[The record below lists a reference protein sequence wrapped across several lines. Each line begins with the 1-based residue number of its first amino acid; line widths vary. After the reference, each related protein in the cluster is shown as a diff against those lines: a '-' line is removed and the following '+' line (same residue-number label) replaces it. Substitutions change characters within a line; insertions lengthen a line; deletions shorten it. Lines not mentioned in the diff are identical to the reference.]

1 MRINKTK
8 SFGSLLE
15 GVKTTQ
21 VKKHNVTSAIF
32 PVIIT
37 KNNDLYIV
45 FYNYWRN
52 KNKIDGKNLRVFTK
66 IYDTNGNLICHHG
79 EKISKFHNQFS
90 IKEILKKYNK
100 KIISFVGSVNIEIL
114 SLEAI
119 SFPFPA
125 ITAIYNSKNIYSAI
139 HSAGRLKNSVETQEI
154 MYTEESNWTCKFE
167 NSITPFFHYFVGN
180 QTPYQKYITVK
191 VLDKKNKLKAKKNV
205 KIDDINPFGSKIFFL
220 SEIFKNKKNFKNSD
234 FVTVKVE
241 HNSVFPRM
249 IVGNYHKKNNFYEA
263 THTSPI
269 VKKNYYAKSNQFPY
283 MSRIPLSKN
292 KDLNLKLKIFPTLSE
307 GNFKAET
314 FSKRLNED
322 HLKKTSEIYYF
333 SKKKLATLNA
343 FDLNEDED
351 LKSIKFKG
359 DKVPD
364 RLYTCNFYTVKNA
377 KSKYSL
383 DIAETSFA
391 SYYPKKFTHWGHAYI
406 GEGYDTV
413 LMITNDDCSLNN
425 LKSIK
430 GTLNIYSKDFQEKIN
445 VKIKGN
451 SLLSLNLSKLQSLK
465 KFRKKNKNFLS
476 WELKLKT
483 PGCETKW
490 ISYRNKDG
498 SIFGDHGF

>member
-1 MRINKTK
+1 MRIDKKK
-8 SFGSLLE
+8 SFGSLLD
-15 GVKTTQ
+15 GVKTTR

-32 PVIIT
+32 PAIIS
-37 KNNDLYIV
+37 KNNDLFII

-52 KNKIDGKNLRVFTK
+52 KNKINENNLRVFTK

-79 EKISKFHNQFS
+79 EKISRYHNQFS

-100 KIISFVGSVNIEIL
+100 KIIYFVGSVNIEIL

-125 ITAIYNSKNIYSAI
+125 ITAVYNSKNIYSAI
-139 HSAGRLKNSVETQEI
+139 HSAGRLKNSVETQEV

-167 NSITPFFHYFVGN
+167 NGITPFFHYFVGN

-191 VLDKKNKLKAKKNV
+191 VLDKKNKIKAKKNV
-205 KIDDINPFGSKIFFL
+205 RIDNINPFGSKIFYL
-220 SEIFKNKKNFKNSD
+220 NEIFKNNKFENSD

-269 VKKNYYAKSNQFPY
+269 VKKNFYAKNNQFPY

-292 KDLNLKLKIFPTLSE
+292 KDLNLKLKIFPTKSD
-307 GNFKAET
+307 GSFQAEIFT
-314 FSKRLNED
+314 KKLDEN
-322 HLKKTSEIYYF
+322 HLKKTNEIYKF
-333 SKKKLATLNA
+333 SKKKLSTLNA
-343 FDLNEDED
+343 FGLEEDEE

-359 DKVPD
+359 NKVPD

-391 SYYPKKFTHWGHAYI
+391 SYYPKKLTHWGHAYL

-413 LMITNDDCSLNN
+413 LMITNDDCALNN
-425 LKSIK
+425 LKPIK
-430 GTLNIYSKDFQEKIN
+430 GILNVYSKDFHEKIKVEIN
-445 VKIKGN
+445 GN
-451 SLLSLNLSKLQSLK
+451 SLLSLNFSKLQSLN

-476 WELKLKT
+476 WELKLQT

-490 ISYRNKDG
+490 VSYRNKDG